1 MQGVKV
7 ASHMTFSTG
16 AAGADRDWPLAVQ
29 DWGLKVKDVIYV
41 VFATSSTANVEIGAI
56 HKEGPSMD
64 SNYFVANSTAIALAA
79 PAAAPTLIR
88 GQTNST
94 ANGSLM
100 PYFTPVIR
108 VGSTGATVE
117 SFTGDVWVGGKPF

>member
-1 MQGVKV
+1 M
-7 ASHMTFSTG
+7 
-16 AAGADRDWPLAVQ
+16 
-29 DWGLKVKDVIYV
+29 
-41 VFATSSTANVEIGAI
+41 
-56 HKEGPSMD
+56 HKEGPTTD
-64 SNYFVANSTAIALAA
+64 SNYFVQHTVAIGLAA

-88 GQTNST
+88 GQTNSAT
-94 ANGSLM
+94 NGPLM

>member
-1 MQGVKV
+1 MQWVKV
-7 ASHMTFSTG
+7 ASGMTFATG
-16 AAGADRDWPLAVQ
+16 AAGADKDWPLAVQ
-29 DWGLKVKDVIYV
+29 DWGLKVKDVVYA
-41 VFATSSTANVEIGAI
+41 VFATSSTANVEIGAV

-64 SNYFVANSTAIALAA
+64 SNYFVPHTTVITLAA

-94 ANGSLM
+94 ANGALM

>member
-1 MQGVKV
+1 MQWVKV

-16 AAGADRDWPLAVQ
+16 AAGADKDWPLAVQ
-29 DWGLKVKDVIYV
+29 EWGLKVKDVIYV
-41 VFATSSTANVEIGAI
+41 VFPTSATANVEIGAV
-56 HKEGPSMD
+56 HKEGPTTD
-64 SNYFVANSTAIALAA
+64 SNYFVQHSVPVALAA

-88 GQTNST
+88 GQTNSD
-94 ANGSLM
+94 ANGPLM